1 MDSNETNPALEC
13 EIERYLKTGDH
24 DQYYRAWPAGGMLL
38 RARKVSA
45 ALREALI
52 EAVRIRARDGSETR
66 VAQNTD
72 LDGLARAKVRPMVNG
87 LFPGR
92 ERVVVMSVLEKSVVF
107 LRVDNIAQVIRD
119 CAFLNTAWKLANLYL
134 TGIGAPRLSSEA
146 PLLEGMS
153 EGTTCYVSM
162 RYFSQTDRF
171 ADFIVHE
178 TAHLFH
184 NCKRETI
191 GLPHT
196 RAREWLLP
204 IDFEKRETFAY
215 ACEAFSRILEL
226 SCRRADYKPLLDEY
240 AGTSLTGD
248 ERVDDQE
255 IVDIL
260 AEATSVRNGW
270 KRILERC
277 SPPTRKR
284 NSVRLSHL

>member
-52 EAVRIRARDGSETR
+52 EVVLNRARDGGEAG
-66 VAQNTD
+66 VAQNMDPDRLT
-72 LDGLARAKVRPMVNG
+72 RAKVRPMVNG

-92 ERVVVMSVLEKSVVF
+92 ERAVVMSVLEKSVVF
-107 LRVDNIAQVIRD
+107 LRTDNITQAIRD

-134 TGIGAPRLSSEA
+134 TSIGAPRLSNEA

-178 TAHLFH
+178 TAHIFH

-196 RAREWLLP
+196 RWRE
-204 IDFEKRETFAY
+204 
-215 ACEAFSRILEL
+215 
-226 SCRRADYKPLLDEY
+226 
-240 AGTSLTGD
+240 
-248 ERVDDQE
+248 
-255 IVDIL
+255 
-260 AEATSVRNGW
+260 
-270 KRILERC
+270 
-277 SPPTRKR
+277 
-284 NSVRLSHL
+284 

>member
-1 MDSNETNPALEC
+1 MDSNEMNPALEC
-13 EIERYLKTGDH
+13 EIERYLKKGDH
-24 DQYYRAWPAGGMLL
+24 DQYYRAWPAGSMLL

-45 ALREALI
+45 ALRESLI
-52 EAVRIRARDGSETR
+52 EAVRIRARARSETG
-66 VAQNTD
+66 VAQNPD
-72 LDGLARAKVRPMVNG
+72 LGLTRAKVRPMVNG

-92 ERVVVMSVLEKSVVF
+92 ERAVVMSVLEKSVVF
-107 LRVDNIAQVIRD
+107 LRADSITQAIRD
-119 CAFLNTAWKLANLYL
+119 CVFLSTAWKLANLYL
-134 TGIGAPRLSSEA
+134 TSIGAPRLSSEA

-153 EGTTCYVSM
+153 EGTMCYVSM

-178 TAHLFH
+178 TAHIFH

-191 GLPHT
+191 GMSHT
-196 RAREWLLP
+196 RTREWLLP
-204 IDFEKRETFAY
+204 IAFEKRETFAY

-226 SCRRADYKPLLDEY
+226 GRRRADYKPLLDEY
-240 AGTSLTGD
+240 ARTSLTGD

-260 AEATSVRNGW
+260 SEAISVRNGW

-277 SPPTRKR
+277 SPPPRKR